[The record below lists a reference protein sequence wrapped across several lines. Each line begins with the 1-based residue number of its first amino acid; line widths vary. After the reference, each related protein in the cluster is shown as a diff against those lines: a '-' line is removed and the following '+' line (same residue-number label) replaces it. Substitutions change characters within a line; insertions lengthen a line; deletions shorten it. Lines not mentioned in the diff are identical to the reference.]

1 MPDKRFTKMD
11 STTTVSPPS
20 GLDARQLR
28 RTLGQFAT
36 GIAVLTTRAPD
47 GAPLG
52 LTINSFNSVSLEP
65 PLVVFSLAR
74 RLSLLPWFEA
84 ASHFGISLLSAEQR
98 ALSDRFAGPAQDR
111 FAGVEWFPGPF
122 GSPLLV
128 GACAHFECRN
138 AIRHDGGD
146 HLLFLA
152 EVCHHAAFAREPL
165 VFFGGAYRELA
176 L

>member
-1 MPDKRFTKMD
+1 MD
-11 STTTVSPPS
+11 STATVSPPS
-20 GLDARQLR
+20 TVDAQQLR

-74 RLSLLPWFEA
+74 RLSLLPWFEE
-84 ASHFGISLLSAEQR
+84 ASHFGISLLAAGQR

-152 EVCHHAAFAREPL
+152 EVCHHAAYPREPL

-176 L
+176 P

>member
-36 GIAVLTTRAPD
+36 GIGVLTTRAPD
-47 GAPLG
+47 GTPLG

-74 RLSLLPWFEA
+74 RMSLLPWFEE
-84 ASHFGISLLSAEQR
+84 ASHFGISLLSAGQR

-111 FAGVEWFPGPF
+111 FAGVEWFPGPH

-138 AIRHDGGD
+138 AIRHNGGD
-146 HLLFLA
+146 HVLFLA

-165 VFFGGAYRELA
+165 VFFGGTYRELA
-176 L
+176 P